1 VITPALAAAAVVL
14 AAAGVALVF
23 AGLRPVP
30 PSPHRSDREL
40 PGIVRVVLGRDLPR
54 RVRHRYVAV
63 LATACGVG
71 VATWLSTGWVVA
83 ALLIPGAAV
92 VLPRLLT
99 PARSTTDLAMLSALE
114 QWVRGLSGLLVAGA
128 GIEHAVH
135 ASTASAPPAIRG
147 PVSALSA
154 RLRAQVPTERA
165 LRAFADEVDDATGD
179 LVAAA
184 LILGTRR
191 REGGLAAV
199 LDDFA
204 GSVGDE
210 VRMRQ
215 AVEADRA
222 KPRNTARWVTGISLT
237 VITVMFL
244 FTDYMEPY
252 RSGAGQVVLLIL
264 LSAFVG
270 ALAWMRQLS
279 VGEPTPRFLLR
290 QDQR

>member
-1 VITPALAAAAVVL
+1 MITPALAAAAVVL
-14 AAAGVALVF
+14 VAAGLALTV
-23 AGLRPVP
+23 AGLRPVAAATSRSHREP
-30 PSPHRSDREL
+30 PRMVSSILGLDLSKRARS
-40 PGIVRVVLGRDLPR
+40 
-54 RVRHRYVAV
+54 RYLAV
-63 LATACGVG
+63 LLAAVVTGL
-71 VATWLSTGWVVA
+71 ATWLVTGWAGAGLLIVA
-83 ALLIPGAAV
+83 AAI

-99 PARSTTDLAMLSALE
+99 PARSATDLAQLSALE
-114 QWVRGLSGLLVAGA
+114 QWVRGLSGLLIAGA
-128 GIEHAVH
+128 GIEHAIH
-135 ASTASAPPAIRG
+135 ASTASAPPAIQV

-191 REGGLAAV
+191 REGGLASV

-204 GSVGDE
+204 ASVGDE

-215 AVEADRA
+215 SVEADRA

-237 VITVMFL
+237 VIMVMFL
-244 FTDYMEPY
+244 FTDYMQPY
-252 RSGAGQVVLLIL
+252 RTGWGQVVLLL
-264 LSAFVG
+264 LLTAFVA

-279 VGEPTPRFLLR
+279 IGEPTPRFLLR
-290 QDQR
+290 REA